1 MNLFSHTRSFEWGTI
16 ALLAALFFYLLH
28 LIPEIPPLPAGGSFA
43 LLLVYHL
50 VGKRPGGRDPFRSPG
65 IAALHLGIYL
75 FLAALVVWTTTT
87 PPEESIF
94 WVVFLLPIM
103 VAAFHTGLLA
113 TIAVAAT
120 ATVIYF
126 LSLPGPIE
134 VLDSVSDEFPEFV
147 ISAMVFFVVGLLVQ
161 FFSQEMRQQL
171 EIQKDL
177 NQSLQESLEQLAAAE
192 ERLRRQDR
200 LAALGEMAA
209 GVAHEIR
216 NPLGIISSS
225 AQLLSRKEG
234 RGDGTTELLH
244 IIRAETD
251 RLNSLVTDFMAFGR
265 ETVPQIRSCDV
276 EELVSRVFERCQ
288 AMATEKNLT
297 FVKPTAPVPLQ
308 AELDPDL
315 MAQVLLNLCLN
326 SLDATPS
333 GGRVEAS
340 WGAQDHALFIEIHDT
355 GDGIPADIQ
364 DKIFNPFFTT
374 KDTGTGL
381 GLANAFKFVQA
392 HGGTLSFESSPGKG
406 TTFRI
411 NLPQEASV
419 NAPRPGRR

>member
-1 MNLFSHTRSFEWGTI
+1 MNPFPRAKTFEWGTI
-16 ALLAALFFYLLH
+16 ALLAFLFLFLLH
-28 LIPEIPPLPAGGSFA
+28 FIPDIDTLYAGLSFA
-43 LLLVYHL
+43 LLLAYHL
-50 VGKRPGGRDPFRSPG
+50 ASKYLWKGDPFGSPG
-65 IAALHLGIYL
+65 LAALHLGIHIA
-75 FLAALVVWTTTT
+75 LAAVVVWATTS
-87 PPEESIF
+87 PSEESVY
-94 WVVFLLPIM
+94 WAVFLLPIM
-103 VAAFHTGLLA
+103 VAGFRLGLLA
-113 TIAVAAT
+113 TISVAAL

-126 LSLPGPIE
+126 LTLPGPIT
-134 VLDSVSDEFPEFV
+134 VLDTTSDEFPEFV

-171 EIQKDL
+171 GIQKDL

-225 AQLLSRKEG
+225 AQLLSRKEE

-276 EELVSRVFERCQ
+276 EELVSKVFERCQ

-297 FVKPTAPVPLQ
+297 FVKPTVPVPLR

-340 WGAQDHALFIEIHDT
+340 WGIQDHALFIEIHDT

-392 HGGTLSFESSPGKG
+392 HGGTLRFESSTGKG

-411 NLPQEASV
+411 TLPQEASV
-419 NAPRPGRR
+419 NAPHPGRR